1 MLIGSCPL
9 GETRVMKWIRPAIA
23 LLGSLA
29 VMVAF
34 LMGKVSSEAFMGF
47 ITATVIFW
55 FKSRDE
61 EKPPKT

>member
-1 MLIGSCPL
+1 
-9 GETRVMKWIRPAIA
+9 MKWFRPSIA

-34 LMGKVSSEAFMGF
+34 LIGKLDAEAFIAF

-55 FKSRDE
+55 FRSRDE
-61 EKPPKT
+61 EKRK

>member
-1 MLIGSCPL
+1 
-9 GETRVMKWIRPAIA
+9 MKWIRPAIA

-29 VMVAF
+29 AMVAF